1 MPKEILY
8 LLNILLAVL
17 LGFAIGYERK
27 LRYKEAGIRTHTI
40 VCAGSALIMVVSKY
54 GFADIMEYDASRVA
68 AQIVSGIG
76 FLGAGIIIYRKH
88 EIHGLTTAAGVWAT
102 AGVGMAAGAG
112 LYVVAAGATVILI
125 GVQCLFHIKCK
136 FFQTKKYFQVKEILS
151 GEDLLYEQRH
161 RERYDQ
167 GTLSDGSLQ
176 PSRHR
181 TERGRDRLSRDAQHG
196 QGIFLAEARSDHDG
210 APVHPFHRTLRRGL
224 NKNTSKKSIT
234 SGNK

>member
-1 MPKEILY
+1 MTEQLLGELHS
-8 LLNILLAVL
+8 LLNILLAVV

-40 VCAGSALIMVVSKY
+40 VCVGSALIMVVSKY

-112 LYVVAAGATVILI
+112 MYVVAAGAAVVII
-125 GVQCLFHIKCK
+125 GVQCIFHIKCRL
-136 FFQTKKYFQVKEILS
+136 FRTKKYFQVKICFTSSGTENDTIKELFQTDRFNRLVIERKGGETIYHATLNTDREYSSQKLS
-151 GEDLLYEQRH
+151 QIM
-161 RERYDQ
+161 
-167 GTLSDGSLQ
+167 
-176 PSRHR
+176 
-181 TERGRDRLSRDAQHG
+181 TE
-196 QGIFLAEARSDHDG
+196 
-210 APVHPFHRTLRRGL
+210 HPFIR
-224 NKNTSKKSIT
+224 SIERCDED
-234 SGNK
+234 

>member
-1 MPKEILY
+1 MTEQLWGELHSI
-8 LLNILLAVL
+8 LNILLAVL

-54 GFADIMEYDASRVA
+54 GFADIMGYDASRVA

-136 FFQTKKYFQVKEILS
+136 FFQTKKYFQVKICFTSSGTENDVIKDLFQTDRFNRLVIERKGGETVYHATLNTDKEYSSQKLS
-151 GEDLLYEQRH
+151 QIM
-161 RERYDQ
+161 
-167 GTLSDGSLQ
+167 
-176 PSRHR
+176 
-181 TERGRDRLSRDAQHG
+181 TE
-196 QGIFLAEARSDHDG
+196 
-210 APVHPFHRTLRRGL
+210 HPFIR
-224 NKNTSKKSIT
+224 SIERCDED
-234 SGNK
+234 

>member
-1 MPKEILY
+1 MIKELYY
-8 LLNILLAVL
+8 LLNILLAVV

-102 AGVGMAAGAG
+102 SGVGMAAGAG
-112 LYVVAAGATVILI
+112 LYIVALGATMII
-125 GVQCLFHIKCK
+125 IAVQCLFHLNCRI
-136 FFQTKKYFQVKEILS
+136 FRTKKYFQIKICFINGGEECGKVKELFQTDRFNRLVI
-151 GEDLLYEQRH
+151 
-161 RERYDQ
+161 ERKGSETMYRA
-167 GTLSDGSLQ
+167 TLNTDEEYSSAQLQ
-176 PSRHR
+176 
-181 TERGRDRLSRDAQHG
+181 E
-196 QGIFLAEARSDHDG
+196 IMKEN
-210 APVHPFHRTLRRGL
+210 PFI
-224 NKNTSKKSIT
+224 KSIERCDEV
-234 SGNK
+234 

>member
-1 MPKEILY
+1 MIKELYY
-8 LLNILLAVL
+8 LLNILLAVV

-68 AQIVSGIG
+68 AQIVSGSG

-112 LYVVAAGATVILI
+112 MYLVALGAAVVLI
-125 GVQCLFHIKCK
+125 GVQCLFHARCK
-136 FFQTKKYFQVKEILS
+136 FFRTKKYFQIKICFV
-151 GEDLLYEQRH
+151 
-161 RERYDQ
+161 
-167 GTLSDGSLQ
+167 SDGEENGTIKELFQTDRFNRLVIERKDGETVYHATLNTDKEYSSQRL
-176 PSRHR
+176 
-181 TERGRDRLSRDAQHG
+181 TEIMAQHPF
-196 QGIFLAEARSDHDG
+196 IRSIERCDE
-210 APVHPFHRTLRRGL
+210 
-224 NKNTSKKSIT
+224 S
-234 SGNK
+234 

>member
-1 MPKEILY
+1 MIKELYY
-8 LLNILLAVL
+8 LLNILLAVV

-112 LYVVAAGATVILI
+112 LYLVALGAAVVLI
-125 GVQCLFHIKCK
+125 GVQCLFHVRCK
-136 FFQTKKYFQVKEILS
+136 FFRTKKYFQIKICFV
-151 GEDLLYEQRH
+151 
-161 RERYDQ
+161 
-167 GTLSDGSLQ
+167 SDGEENGTIKELFQTDRFNRLVIERKDGETVYHATLNTDQEYSSQRL
-176 PSRHR
+176 
-181 TERGRDRLSRDAQHG
+181 TEIMAQHPF
-196 QGIFLAEARSDHDG
+196 IRSIERCDE
-210 APVHPFHRTLRRGL
+210 
-224 NKNTSKKSIT
+224 S
-234 SGNK
+234 

>member
-1 MPKEILY
+1 MPEEILY
-8 LLNILLAVL
+8 LLNILLAVV

-54 GFADIMEYDASRVA
+54 GFSDIQEYDASRVA

-112 LYVVAAGATVILI
+112 MYVVAAGAAVVII
-125 GVQCLFHIKCK
+125 GVQCIFHIKCRL
-136 FFQTKKYFQVKEILS
+136 FRTKKYFQVKICFTSSGTENDTIKELFQTDRFNRLVIERKNGETVYHATLNTDREYSSQKLS
-151 GEDLLYEQRH
+151 QIM
-161 RERYDQ
+161 
-167 GTLSDGSLQ
+167 
-176 PSRHR
+176 
-181 TERGRDRLSRDAQHG
+181 TE
-196 QGIFLAEARSDHDG
+196 
-210 APVHPFHRTLRRGL
+210 HPFIR
-224 NKNTSKKSIT
+224 SIERCDED
-234 SGNK
+234 

>member
-1 MPKEILY
+1 MTEQLFGELHS

-40 VCAGSALIMVVSKY
+40 VCVGSALIMVVSKY
-54 GFADIMEYDASRVA
+54 GFSDIQEYDASRVA

-112 LYVVAAGATVILI
+112 MYVVAAGAAVVII
-125 GVQCLFHIKCK
+125 GVQCIFHIKCRL
-136 FFQTKKYFQVKEILS
+136 FRTKKYFQVKICFASSGTENDTIKELFQTDRFNRLVIERKGGETVYHATLNTDREYSSQKLS
-151 GEDLLYEQRH
+151 QIM
-161 RERYDQ
+161 
-167 GTLSDGSLQ
+167 
-176 PSRHR
+176 
-181 TERGRDRLSRDAQHG
+181 TE
-196 QGIFLAEARSDHDG
+196 
-210 APVHPFHRTLRRGL
+210 HPFIR
-224 NKNTSKKSIT
+224 SIERCDED
-234 SGNK
+234 